1 MKFDTLLFGNGLSLS
16 MMDNIDDDMPFDT
29 FNNFLYEFLLME
41 NHKAIKN
48 KFYRIIKSNKRSRV
62 YIEDSEILEIEDFLL
77 SNIDEIN
84 KNGYEV
90 WISLKIL
97 NDDKVKQYTLYYYAL
112 YNYWFCLNNSFFNS
126 SQFKNIA
133 KDYAHRIQN
142 FGIKQVHTLNYDTY
156 LDDYIDVKHI
166 HGKFLAEINNVNELV
181 ALYVGD
187 KFYYKICIGTSGFEK
202 HSGLDL
208 LHRDN
213 NPYYDFDFIYNNE
226 IYYGDVLIYGIRF
239 AKASI
244 TNLEPVK
251 SRYNDVDTSYLS
263 SVDGHILLRLD
274 GLYNQGKIKS
284 ITIAYY
290 REDEIEKYKE
300 LLKHRN
306 IYKITNFIEAKK
318 IF

>member
-90 WISLKIL
+90 WISLKIFD
-97 NDDKVKQYTLYYYAL
+97 DDKVKLYTLYYYAL

-126 SQFKNIA
+126 SQFKNVV

-166 HGKFLAEINNVNELV
+166 HGKFLAEFNNVNELV
-181 ALYVGD
+181 ALYLGD

-202 HSGLDL
+202 HSGLNL
-208 LHRDN
+208 LYKDN
-213 NPYYDFDFIYNNE
+213 NPSYDFDFIYNNE
-226 IYYGDVLIYGIRF
+226 I
-239 AKASI
+239 S
-244 TNLEPVK
+244 
-251 SRYNDVDTSYLS
+251 
-263 SVDGHILLRLD
+263 
-274 GLYNQGKIKS
+274 
-284 ITIAYY
+284 
-290 REDEIEKYKE
+290 
-300 LLKHRN
+300 
-306 IYKITNFIEAKK
+306 
-318 IF
+318 